1 MKASN
6 PIIMIQAYRLL
17 VNKMKQEDMHY
28 PIHLGVTEAGE
39 GDDGRIKSAIGIG
52 SLLMDGI
59 GDTIRVSLTEEPKSE
74 IVPAKNIVKYINYNK
89 SSKKIIDID
98 KNELNPF
105 SYIKRKTYSLMNI
118 GGDNPPVVICN
129 MSNQKR
135 VSQKSLFSLGYKY
148 SITLDKWNI
157 NDMACDYIFLGN
169 QDIKFTP
176 PGNLRA
182 IYNYS
187 SWLKHK
193 KGYPFLSSEDY
204 LNNTIFSRNLN
215 IIKVSVLD
223 LNQKLIIKVI

>member
-1 MKASN
+1 
-6 PIIMIQAYRLL
+6 
-17 VNKMKQEDMHY
+17 
-28 PIHLGVTEAGE
+28 
-39 GDDGRIKSAIGIG
+39 
-52 SLLMDGI
+52 
-59 GDTIRVSLTEEPKSE
+59 
-74 IVPAKNIVKYINYNK
+74 
-89 SSKKIIDID
+89 
-98 KNELNPF
+98 
-105 SYIKRKTYSLMNI
+105 
-118 GGDNPPVVICN
+118 VICN
-129 MSNQKR
+129 MSHQKR

-193 KGYPFLSSEDY
+193 KGYPFLSSDDY

-223 LNQKLIIKVI
+223 LNQKLISKIKKDSTVVLLLKEENINFLGLARSFFITLIKHNILAPVIIERHYSNSVKEEIKINSSIDFGSVLLDG